1 MTEKTVTEDPHHIDS
16 EIQHTFKS
24 PMDGGRG
31 GFETAASK
39 KHRN

>member
-1 MTEKTVTEDPHHIDS
+1 MTEKTVTEDPHHTDT

-24 PMDGGRG
+24 PMDEGRG